1 MGTED
6 LNERDLQGWDL
17 AVHENTSQIQLDLE
31 TDVDV
36 GTVDSRTPPKREA
49 TVRNL
54 VQTGTLRVG
63 EFFVPGFKERN
74 T

>member
-1 MGTED
+1 MSTED
-6 LNERDLQGWDL
+6 LNQTDLQRWNFT
-17 AVHENTSQIQLDLE
+17 VHEDTRQIQLDLE

-36 GTVDSRTPPKREA
+36 GTIDRRTPPEREA

-54 VQTGTLRVG
+54 VETGTLGVG
-63 EFFVPGFKERN
+63 ELLELHGLFE